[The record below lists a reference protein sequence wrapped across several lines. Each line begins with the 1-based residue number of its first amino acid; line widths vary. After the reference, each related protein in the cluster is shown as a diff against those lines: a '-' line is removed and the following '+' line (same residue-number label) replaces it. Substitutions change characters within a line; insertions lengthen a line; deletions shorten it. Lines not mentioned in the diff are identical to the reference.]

1 MTARQTAC
9 RLEHGYSSKVM
20 DDRFKALDK
29 SIWDSV
35 KEEQVKLGYCRE
47 VIRLY
52 YPIESVERM
61 LKAEGTS
68 ESADFSAG
76 ADNRATVGAGSRTE
90 TGISEAA
97 KAAKAA
103 NDENAG
109 LRTDLT
115 LLLDAFRA
123 AERDTLGD
131 IRISCD
137 GERYCF
143 RLPEEASEYVHE
155 HTASSG
161 FLYDFIAVIGRHGAR
176 IEEVEAV
183 FRKYSECVHIEKLVS
198 EDFDYLMYFED
209 GVPDDYRYCLT
220 DEGHHII
227 YHRFTPQDY
236 EALGI

>member
-1 MTARQTAC
+1 
-9 RLEHGYSSKVM
+9 M

-52 YPIESVERM
+52 YPIESVERL

-68 ESADFSAG
+68 ESADFGSG
-76 ADNRATVGAGSRTE
+76 AETGAIVGAGTKME
-90 TGISEAA
+90 TGIIEAT

-103 NDENAG
+103 NGENADT
-109 LRTDLT
+109 RADLI

-161 FLYDFIAVIGRHGAR
+161 FLYDFIDVIGRHGAS
-176 IEEVEAV
+176 IAEVEAV
-183 FRKYSECVHIEKLVS
+183 FHKYSDCVHIEQLVS

-227 YHRFTPQDY
+227 YHRFTPEDY

>member
-1 MTARQTAC
+1 
-9 RLEHGYSSKVM
+9 M

-29 SIWDSV
+29 SIWDSI

-52 YPIESVERM
+52 YPIETVERM
-61 LKAEGTS
+61 LKAEGTGK
-68 ESADFSAG
+68 SADFGSG
-76 ADNRATVGAGSRTE
+76 AEIGAIPGASTKGE
-90 TGISEAA
+90 TRISEAA
-97 KAAKAA
+97 KNVNGDSTDEKAQM
-103 NDENAG
+103 
-109 LRTDLT
+109 T
-115 LLLDAFRA
+115 LLLDAFRV

-161 FLYDFIAVIGRHGAR
+161 FLYDFIAVIGRHSAR

>member
-1 MTARQTAC
+1 
-9 RLEHGYSSKVM
+9 M

-76 ADNRATVGAGSRTE
+76 ADNRATVGAGSKTE
-90 TGISEAA
+90 TEINEAA

-103 NDENAG
+103 NDENADS
-109 LRTDLT
+109 RADLT
-115 LLLDAFRA
+115 LLLDEFRA
-123 AERDTLGD
+123 VERDTLGD

-155 HTASSG
+155 HTASGG
-161 FLYDFIAVIGRHGAR
+161 FLYDFIGVIGRHGASMA
-176 IEEVEAV
+176 EVEAV
-183 FRKYSECVHIEKLVS
+183 FRKYSDCVHIEQLDS

-227 YHRFTPQDY
+227 YHRFTPEDY

>member
-1 MTARQTAC
+1 
-9 RLEHGYSSKVM
+9 M

-61 LKAEGTS
+61 LKADGTS
-68 ESADFSAG
+68 ESAAFSAG
-76 ADNRATVGAGSRTE
+76 ADNRATVGAGSKTE
-90 TGISEAA
+90 TEINEAA
-97 KAAKAA
+97 KNANGDSTDEKAQV
-103 NDENAG
+103 
-109 LRTDLT
+109 T
-115 LLLDAFRA
+115 LLLDAFRV
-123 AERDTLGD
+123 AERYTLGD

-161 FLYDFIAVIGRHGAR
+161 FLYDFIAVIGRHGAS
-176 IEEVEAV
+176 IAEVEAV
-183 FRKYSECVHIEKLVS
+183 FRKYSDCVHMEKLDS